1 MVEGRSALE
10 YELHKFLFVGM
21 FLVLGYECF
30 GVRLVIEG
38 VIGQLFG
45 RSDGEL
51 DVLERRL
58 L

>member
-30 GVRLVIEG
+30 GVRLVIEA
-38 VIGQLFG
+38 VV
-45 RSDGEL
+45 SE
-51 DVLERRL
+51 
-58 L
+58 